1 MARPLTHCPSCAG
14 ALRVARWRCPGCG
27 VGIDGDFAPSPLAR
41 LDADHQAFVEVF
53 LECRGVIR
61 DVERVLGIS
70 YPTVRA
76 RLDAVVEALTAVR
89 SEGVA
94 APPDRRSVLEA
105 VAAGR
110 LAPEDAV
117 RILGGAR
124 SGTEAGNVA

>member
-1 MARPLTHCPSCAG
+1 
-14 ALRVARWRCPGCG
+14 
-27 VGIDGDFAPSPLAR
+27 VGIDGDFAPTALAR

-61 DVERVLGIS
+61 DVERVLGVS

-76 RLDAVVEALTAVR
+76 RLDDVVEALTAVR

-94 APPDRRSVLEA
+94 SPRDRRSVLEA

-117 RILGGAR
+117 RILGGDCSAM
-124 SGTEAGNVA
+124 EAGNVA